1 MSYQAVEGVARYDNL
16 ERISTESRWQQYLEM
31 RSRNN
36 NKLDQSN
43 KSEAKDFQDED
54 SEEAK
59 NNRIVF
65 ERPNEISLDGLKRKV
80 RNGDVLTPSE
90 KAYLQQ
96 YDPQTYRKV
105 AEREQEMKEYKRIL
119 RDAKT
124 EEELRNAKIN
134 HSDVAHRFGTRYAES
149 SASVKGQRAKEVY
162 VLDEEKPTYD
172 RVV

>member
-36 NKLDQSN
+36 NKLDQTN
-43 KSEAKDFQDED
+43 QSETKDFQNED

-65 ERPNEISLDGLKRKV
+65 ERPNEISLDSLKRKV
-80 RNGDVLTPSE
+80 KNGDTLTPSE

-105 AEREQEMKEYKRIL
+105 AEREQELKEYKRIL

-134 HSDVAHRFGTRYAES
+134 HSTIAHRNGARYAES
-149 SASVKGQRAKEVY
+149 AASIKDEKRLSEY
-162 VLDEEKPTYD
+162 LLDEEKSIYD

>member
-36 NKLDQSN
+36 NKLDQAYQT
-43 KSEAKDFQDED
+43 EHKDFQDED

-59 NNRIVF
+59 MNNRILF
-65 ERPNEISLDGLKRKV
+65 ERPSEQSLENLKRKV
-80 RNGDVLTPSE
+80 DNGDALTPSE

-96 YDPQTYRKV
+96 YDPETYRKV
-105 AEREQEMKEYKRIL
+105 ADREQELKEYKRVL
-119 RDAKT
+119 REAKT
-124 EEELRNAKIN
+124 KEELRNAQIN
-134 HSDVAHRFGTRYAES
+134 HSGIAHRIDTLYAES
-149 SASVKGQRAKEVY
+149 SVSIEDDFL
-162 VLDEEKPTYD
+162 LDEERSTYD

>member
-36 NKLDQSN
+36 NKLDQTY
-43 KSEAKDFQDED
+43 KSESKDFQDED

-59 NNRIVF
+59 NEHRIMF
-65 ERPNEISLDGLKRKV
+65 ERPSETSLDYLKRKV
-80 RNGDVLTPSE
+80 NNGDTLTPSE
-90 KAYLQQ
+90 KAYLQR
-96 YDPQTYRKV
+96 YDPQTYHKV
-105 AEREQEMKEYKRIL
+105 AEREQEMKEYKRVL

-124 EEELRNAKIN
+124 KQELINAKIN
-134 HSDVAHRFGTRYAES
+134 HSGIAHRIDTLYEES
-149 SASVKGQRAKEVY
+149 TVSVKDDY
-162 VLDEEKPTYD
+162 LLDEERSTYD